1 MNFVLFSFACIDSI
15 TTRFCVSLSTGCQT
29 WLINFVFNNQRWMYA
44 SRKNQLVRGIRI
56 LGVIFFNFLI
66 FMLFTIPFLEVLT
79 DGLQRHQHLWCP
91 VVVFIIPYKGFESIK
106 NILILKKFTHP
117 SCCTDVISYKPQL
130 SNNIL
135 SLYHKNI
142 SNPIDILG
150 FPCYNKTEIK
160 PPHPPSR
167 SDTGGIQTLSV

>member
-1 MNFVLFSFACIDSI
+1 
-15 TTRFCVSLSTGCQT
+15 
-29 WLINFVFNNQRWMYA
+29 
-44 SRKNQLVRGIRI
+44 
-56 LGVIFFNFLI
+56 
-66 FMLFTIPFLEVLT
+66 MLFTIPFLEVLT

-91 VVVFIIPYKGFESIK
+91 VVVFIIPYKVFESIK

-142 SNPIDILG
+142 SNPIDIIG

-160 PPHPPSR
+160 HCKDFDGDKYHRSSLPVSR
-167 SDTGGIQTLSV
+167 RQCEPGSMNL

>member
-1 MNFVLFSFACIDSI
+1 M
-15 TTRFCVSLSTGCQT
+15 
-29 WLINFVFNNQRWMYA
+29 
-44 SRKNQLVRGIRI
+44 RGIRI
-56 LGVIFFNFLI
+56 LGAIFFNFLI
-66 FMLFTIPFLEVLT
+66 FMLFTIPSLDVLT

-91 VVVFIIPYKGFESIK
+91 VVMFIIPYKVFESIK

-130 SNNIL
+130 PDNIL
-135 SLYHKNI
+135 SLHHKNS

-160 PPHPPSR
+160 HCKDFDGDKYHRSSLPVSR
-167 SDTGGIQTLSV
+167 RQCEPGSMNL

>member
-1 MNFVLFSFACIDSI
+1 
-15 TTRFCVSLSTGCQT
+15 
-29 WLINFVFNNQRWMYA
+29 
-44 SRKNQLVRGIRI
+44 
-56 LGVIFFNFLI
+56 
-66 FMLFTIPFLEVLT
+66 MLFTIPSLDVLT

-91 VVVFIIPYKGFESIK
+91 VVMFIIPYKVFESIK

-130 SNNIL
+130 SNDIL

-160 PPHPPSR
+160 HCKDFDGDKYHRSSLPVSR
-167 SDTGGIQTLSV
+167 RQCEPGSMNL